1 MRTLPRT
8 QTSRLT
14 ALSLLLALGAGSGCR
29 EASPLVPDAAA
40 RDAHPSLSAATQ
52 AAAAKGP
59 DPQDYLRTFARD
71 VFVIVGSTL
80 RNPDDATEDSKPLFN
95 NAGVALGLTWGDW
108 KRASATS
115 TAHVAGPW
123 TQVQI
128 ELTGLV
134 PGGVYS
140 LFYINLG
147 PDSENPACP
156 GVERGLPLLS
166 SKPHQ
171 APDASSFV
179 AGSDGTASFHG
190 KVAGD
195 LLSPMELTFVV
206 IYHFDGR
213 TYGSLPNAG
222 ESQTQGTNCR
232 SSFGEDAMRQL
243 LIVQKAL

>member
-1 MRTLPRT
+1 MRTPPRPHS
-8 QTSRLT
+8 SRRT
-14 ALSLLLALGAGSGCR
+14 ALALLVALGAAAGCR
-29 EASPLVPDAAA
+29 DASPVMPDAPET
-40 RDAHPSLSAATQ
+40 HPSLSAAPPAT
-52 AAAAKGP
+52 AARGP
-59 DPQDYLRTFARD
+59 DPQDDVQTFRRD

-80 RNPDDATEDSKPLFN
+80 RNPDADTDDGEPLFN
-95 NAGVALGLTWGDW
+95 TAGVGLGLTWGDW
-108 KRASATS
+108 KRASATA
-115 TAHVAGPW
+115 TAHAAGPW
-123 TQVQI
+123 TQARI

-140 LFYINLG
+140 LFYITLG

-166 SKPHQ
+166 NNRHQ

-179 AGSDGTASFHG
+179 ARGDGTATFHG
-190 KVAGD
+190 RVAGD
-195 LLSPMELTFVV
+195 LLAPMQLFFVV

-222 ESQTQGTNCR
+222 EFQTQSPNCR
-232 SSFGEDAMRQL
+232 SSFGEDAMRQF